1 MSERDLLIN
10 RIRDGTVLDH
20 LESGSA
26 FTVLAALDVSGSD
39 GNQVSV
45 AMNVPSRK
53 VGKKDI
59 IKVENRF
66 LKVSETNRLALMA
79 PRATVNIIR
88 GYGVTAKRNVKLPKT
103 FVNVLQCSNPTCITN
118 SNEPIIPEL
127 RIIKKNLQLLQCKYC
142 SRIYG

>member
-66 LKVSETNRLALMA
+66 KGELVCNARYNRNYSLW
-79 PRATVNIIR
+79 V
-88 GYGVTAKRNVKLPKT
+88 
-103 FVNVLQCSNPTCITN
+103 
-118 SNEPIIPEL
+118 
-127 RIIKKNLQLLQCKYC
+127 
-142 SRIYG
+142 